1 MERVLEEVID
11 KLRELELKT
20 EIENRKNGKIRYVSK
35 VSAYKDLIR
44 LLEDVK
50 EIFKDE

>member
-20 EIENRKNGKIRYVSK
+20 EIEDRIRHKKRYVSK
-35 VSAYKDLIR
+35 TSAIR
-44 LLEDVK
+44 DVIKLLE
-50 EIFKDE
+50 EIKQS